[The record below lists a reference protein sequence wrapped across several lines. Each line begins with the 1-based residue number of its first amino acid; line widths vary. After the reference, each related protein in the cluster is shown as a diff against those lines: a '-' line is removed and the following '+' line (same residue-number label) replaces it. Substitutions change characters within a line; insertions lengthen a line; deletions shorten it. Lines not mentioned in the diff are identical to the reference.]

1 MLLTDTDSP
10 ENVETISC
18 AQGVEWNIM
27 EMLQVVS
34 GTKSH
39 KPWKFHEN
47 PFTRFSVMLL
57 TGNEKAIGD
66 CVLSKISKMMITRK
80 IMMTT
85 VVIEK
90 ILKSVQHLESQSNSP
105 HFELLLDVLA

>member
-1 MLLTDTDSP
+1 MLLTATDSP
-10 ENVETISC
+10 PKMSKKISC

-27 EMLQVVS
+27 DMLQVVS

-39 KPWKFHEN
+39 QPWKFHEN

-66 CVLSKISKMMITRK
+66 YVLLNFQNDDHS
-80 IMMTT
+80 
-85 VVIEK
+85 
-90 ILKSVQHLESQSNSP
+90 
-105 HFELLLDVLA
+105 